1 MSLKSVSPCVVVL
14 VLLGLGVARG
24 GDEPLMP
31 VGTLDGSAPAPLPN
45 DAPPAPLPN
54 DGVPPAPLPNDG
66 VPPAPLPNNGV
77 PPAPLPSEG
86 MTPTAMPA
94 EAPIAAAPQPAP
106 AALSSY
112 ILGTRPDCCGPMGG
126 NGPIKSEIYI
136 ESGLALP
143 VAGNIMAR
151 TLEPGWD
158 IQGGACALFFN
169 VDQDAAWL
177 VNLGLSNVYNHG
189 QE

>member
-1 MSLKSVSPCVVVL
+1 MSVKSVGPCVVVL

-45 DAPPAPLPN
+45 DALPAPLPNDGVPPAPLPN

-86 MTPTAMPA
+86 MTPKAMPA

-151 TLEPGWD
+151 SLEPGWD
-158 IQGGACALFFN
+158 IQGGAAPCFSTSIRTLPG
-169 VDQDAAWL
+169 W
-177 VNLGLSNVYNHG
+177 
-189 QE
+189 